1 MKSGRIFAQSQGLA
15 RQMPAVAYR
24 RSPVVAL
31 VSLSPR
37 PTELIFMVVRSSL
50 FSALLRGTFALLLLV
65 IGTLPAH
72 GQRIAKYGADFL
84 AGGVDARALG
94 MGGAYISL
102 ADEVSATYWNP
113 AGLSHLEYP
122 EISYMHVE
130 RFAGAVSFDY
140 GAAAFPVNER
150 STLGLAVFRS
160 GVNDIVNTLNAW
172 DPVNNRPRTNYESL
186 ITTFSAADWAFFV
199 GYSRRVN
206 DRLTL
211 GLTFKGIRRTIG
223 DFADAWGY
231 SMDVGAQYRT
241 GPYRFGL
248 TVQDLST
255 MLQSWS
261 VNESAFQ
268 LEGDEINP
276 ETGTPFTFAE
286 VFGQDIPQGGTELVI
301 PVARFGSGAV
311 WPVGEHQVSVGV
323 DVDMA
328 FDGQQAFAPNIGD
341 VSFHPR
347 MGGAFSYKGVAELRA
362 GVSRLQVGDEIGVD
376 LSPTI
381 GAGVD
386 LDQVSLAVSFG
397 DFTGI
402 TADDLGF
409 TYRISAQL
417 RLEQPN
423 LRRGGANE

>member
-1 MKSGRIFAQSQGLA
+1 MIPSSFSRT
-15 RQMPAVAYR
+15 P
-24 RSPVVAL
+24 
-31 VSLSPR
+31 LSR
-37 PTELIFMVVRSSL
+37 FVGCV
-50 FSALLRGTFALLLLV
+50 LLLLAV
-65 IGTLPAH
+65 GVASPAH

-84 AGGVDARALG
+84 AGGVDGRALG
-94 MGGAYISL
+94 MGGAYVALSH
-102 ADEVSATYWNP
+102 EVSSTYWNP

-140 GAAAFPVNER
+140 GAAAFPINEQ

-172 DPVNNRPRTNYESL
+172 DPDRNQPRTNYESL

-199 GYSRRVN
+199 SYSRRVD
-206 DRLTL
+206 DRLSL
-211 GLTFKGIRRTIG
+211 GVNFKGIRRTIG

-231 SMDVGAQYRT
+231 SMDVAAQYRT
-241 GPYRFGL
+241 GPYRLGVTL
-248 TVQDLST
+248 QDLST

-261 VNESAFQ
+261 VNEAAFA
-268 LEGDEINP
+268 LSGEEINP
-276 ETGTPFTFAE
+276 DTGQPFTYQE
-286 VFGQDIPQGGTELVI
+286 VFGQDIPGGGTELVL
-301 PVARFGSGAV
+301 PVARLGSGAV
-311 WPVGEHQVSVGV
+311 WPVGAHQVSVGLDM
-323 DVDMA
+323 DVA

-347 MGGAFSYKGVAELRA
+347 AGGAFSYKGVAELRA
-362 GVSRLQVGDEIGVD
+362 GISRVQVGDAIGFDV
-376 LSPTI
+376 SPTI
-381 GAGVD
+381 GAGLD
-386 LDQVSLAVSFG
+386 LDQVSLDVSFG
-397 DFTGI
+397 DFAGI

-423 LRRGGANE
+423 LKRSRE